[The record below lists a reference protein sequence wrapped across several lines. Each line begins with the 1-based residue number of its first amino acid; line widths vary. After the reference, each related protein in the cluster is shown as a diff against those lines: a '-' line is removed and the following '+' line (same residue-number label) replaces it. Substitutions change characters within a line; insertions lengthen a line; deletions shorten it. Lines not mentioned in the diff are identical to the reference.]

1 MTTEQRVDGP
11 SLAYPSAGE
20 GISHISRG
28 INFVWRLAGTRQF
41 AHGLP
46 ISTHS
51 GKAHL
56 LSVLQEGLR
65 NASIL
70 KVGELNHSS
79 SHQPP
84 IKIGIEWLS
93 SFGRIVH
100 YLILNRQYHLNKMTY
115 LFMIYRLNLKSKR
128 DHFRIVRKR

>member
-11 SLAYPSAGE
+11 SRAYPSGGK

-28 INFVWRLAGTRQF
+28 INTVWRLAGTRQF

-51 GKAHL
+51 RKAHL

-79 SHQPP
+79 QQPP
-84 IKIGIEWLS
+84 PRIGFKLLAP
-93 SFGRIVH
+93 F
-100 YLILNRQYHLNKMTY
+100 
-115 LFMIYRLNLKSKR
+115 
-128 DHFRIVRKR
+128 D